1 MVLSAMDTWIL
12 LRGLT
17 REAAHWGRFADDFR
31 HAWPEAQVV
40 TLDLPG
46 NGPFHAR
53 PSPPSVPD
61 MVTACRAELAR
72 QGVRPPFRLFAMSLG
87 AMVATEWARSA
98 PEDIGG
104 CVLVNTSFRP
114 FSPFFHRLR
123 PHNYAALLGLA
134 LLPRSPG
141 RIERTV
147 WRLTSNA
154 PEPPTAVIDAWV
166 AARARH
172 PVSAT
177 NALRQLLAAARYRA
191 PAVAPH
197 PHILLLAS
205 QNDRLVNS
213 RCSQAIARGWQ
224 CDLAL
229 HPQAG
234 HDLPLDDPLW
244 VLEQVQQWLCR
255 VAAAKHR

>member
-31 HAWPEAQVV
+31 RAWPEAQVV

-61 MVTACRAELAR
+61 MVAACRAELAR
-72 QGVRPPFRLFAMSLG
+72 QGVQPPFRLFAMSLG

-123 PHNYAALLGLA
+123 PRNYAALLGLA

-141 RIERTV
+141 RIERTI
-147 WRLTSNA
+147 WRLTSHA

-255 VAAAKHR
+255 VAAAKHL

>member
-31 HAWPEAQVV
+31 RAWPEAQVV

-114 FSPFFHRLR
+114 YSPFFHRLR
-123 PHNYAALLGLA
+123 PRNYAALLGLA

-141 RIERTV
+141 RIERTI
-147 WRLTSNA
+147 WRLTSHA

-213 RCSQAIARGWQ
+213 RCSQAIAHGWQ

-234 HDLPLDDPLW
+234 HDLPLDAPQW

-255 VAAAKHR
+255 VAAPKHL

>member
-31 HAWPEAQVV
+31 RAWPEAQVV

-53 PSPPSVPD
+53 PSPPSLPD
-61 MVTACRAELAR
+61 MVTACRAEQAR

-123 PHNYAALLGLA
+123 PRNYAALLGLA

-141 RIERTV
+141 RIERTI
-147 WRLTSNA
+147 WRLTSHA

-234 HDLPLDDPLW
+234 HDLPLDAPRW

-255 VAAAKHR
+255 VAAAKHL

>member
-31 HAWPEAQVV
+31 RAWPEAQVV

-123 PHNYAALLGLA
+123 PRNYAALLGLA
-134 LLPRSPG
+134 LLPRSPE
-141 RIERTV
+141 RIERTI

-154 PEPPTAVIDAWV
+154 PEPPTTVIDAWV

-244 VLEQVQQWLCR
+244 VLEQVQQWLSR